1 MENKDYNR
9 ELAKY
14 IWSVLRMQIAIFISW
29 GVNPE
34 SMKVIEGGLEFHC
47 LGFKHTGTVR
57 IILDEGADLFEIHL
71 IPDSEGEEKII
82 EDVYVDMLVSVI
94 DENVE
99 KTEDYE
105 KRISE
110 GLHALPRTARGRLRL

>member
-47 LGFKHTGTVR
+47 LGFKHTGNSKNNP
-57 IILDEGADLFEIHL
+57 G
-71 IPDSEGEEKII
+71 
-82 EDVYVDMLVSVI
+82 
-94 DENVE
+94 
-99 KTEDYE
+99 
-105 KRISE
+105 
-110 GLHALPRTARGRLRL
+110 RGSRPFRDTSYSRF

>member
-1 MENKDYNR
+1 MENNDYNL

-14 IWSVLRMQIAIFISW
+14 IWSVLRMQIAIFSSW
-29 GVNPE
+29 GVDPE

-47 LGFKHTGTVR
+47 QGFKHTGTVR
-57 IILDEGADLFEIHL
+57 IILNEGTDPFEIHL

-82 EDVYVDMLVSVI
+82 QDVYLDMLVSVI

-99 KTEDYE
+99 KTEDYK

-110 GLHALPRTARGRLRL
+110 TYRIMEF